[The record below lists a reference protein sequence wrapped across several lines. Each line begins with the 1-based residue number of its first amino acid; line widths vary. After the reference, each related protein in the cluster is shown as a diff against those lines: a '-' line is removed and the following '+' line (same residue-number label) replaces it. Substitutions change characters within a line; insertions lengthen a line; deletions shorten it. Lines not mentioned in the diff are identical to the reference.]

1 MSEWKIYKLGD
12 VGKIITG
19 KTPPTA
25 NLEYF
30 GDKYPFITPRDMN
43 TQKVI
48 LSTERYLSDTGK
60 EYLKNNLL
68 PKKSICVSC
77 IGSDLGKVVV
87 TSQES
92 FTNQQLN
99 SIVCSEKF
107 DEDFIYYSCVQL
119 SEQIRTIGKSSTAV
133 PIVNKTSFSGF
144 EFSAPKNKTTQTAI
158 AQILTS
164 LDDKIELNLQMNQ
177 TLEDMAQA
185 IFKEWFINFKFPGFD
200 GEMVNGLPK
209 GWRMGK
215 FEELMEFTNGYAFKS
230 TDLLDNYE
238 DDCYFVFKMGNIKK
252 GGGLKYDGTK
262 SFYKKE
268 NALNLKKYILK
279 RGDLLMCMT
288 DMKDNVALLGHTALM
303 NEDDKFIVN
312 QRVGLLR
319 PKNDISIDYP
329 YLYILTNF
337 PEFIIEL
344 RSRANRGVQ
353 VNLSTS
359 EIKNIQVVI
368 PPKNINAL
376 FDSTFKPVF
385 NKIFSNIEQ
394 IQSLTQTRDTLL
406 PKLMCGKI
414 KVKA

>member
-1 MSEWKIYKLGD
+1 
-12 VGKIITG
+12 
-19 KTPPTA
+19 
-25 NLEYF
+25 
-30 GDKYPFITPRDMN
+30 
-43 TQKVI
+43 
-48 LSTERYLSDTGK
+48 
-60 EYLKNNLL
+60 
-68 PKKSICVSC
+68 
-77 IGSDLGKVVV
+77 
-87 TSQES
+87 
-92 FTNQQLN
+92 
-99 SIVCSEKF
+99 
-107 DEDFIYYSCVQL
+107 
-119 SEQIRTIGKSSTAV
+119 
-133 PIVNKTSFSGF
+133 
-144 EFSAPKNKTTQTAI
+144 
-158 AQILTS
+158 
-164 LDDKIELNLQMNQ
+164 MNQ
-177 TLEDMAQA
+177 TLEAMAQA
-185 IFKEWFINFKFPGFD
+185 LFKEWFVNFNFPNFD
-200 GEMVNGLPK
+200 GVLENGLPK

-268 NALNLKKYILK
+268 NAQNLKKYILK

-337 PEFIIEL
+337 PEFIVEL

-359 EIKNIQVVI
+359 EIKNMQVVI
-368 PPKNINAL
+368 PPKNINSL
-376 FDSTFKPVF
+376 FDSTLKPVF

-406 PKLMCGKI
+406 PKLMSGKLEL
-414 KVKA
+414 V

>member
-1 MSEWKIYKLGD
+1 MSEWKTYKLSEL
-12 VGKIITG
+12 VEIKYGKDHKHLADGEIPLYGSGGIMRYVD
-19 KTPPTA
+19 TP
-25 NLEYF
+25 LYE
-30 GDKYPFITPRDMN
+30 
-43 TQKVI
+43 
-48 LSTERYLSDTGK
+48 
-60 EYLKNNLL
+60 
-68 PKKSICVSC
+68 
-77 IGSDLGKVVV
+77 
-87 TSQES
+87 QES
-92 FTNQQLN
+92 ILIPRKGTLSNLFYLN
-99 SIVCSEKF
+99 IPFWSVDTMFYTKIKEGNNGKYL
-107 DEDFIYYSCVQL
+107 YYL
-119 SEQIRTIGKSSTAV
+119 LKSMDLASMNVGSAV
-133 PIVNKTSFSGF
+133 PSLTTEVLNKV
-144 EFSAPKNKTTQTAI
+144 EINVPDVATQIEI

-177 TLEDMAQA
+177 TLEAMAQA
-185 IFKEWFINFKFPGFD
+185 LFKEWFVNFNFPNFD
-200 GEMVNGLPK
+200 GELENGLPK

-268 NALNLKKYILK
+268 NAQNLKKYILK

-337 PEFIIEL
+337 PEFIVEL

-376 FDSTFKPVF
+376 FDSTLKPVF

-406 PKLMCGKI
+406 PKLMSGKLEL
-414 KVKA
+414 V